1 MRIVIT
7 EFMSLDG
14 VVQAPGGPDED
25 TDGGFAHGGWSHPFF
40 DPEVVGGAF
49 DDALTKA
56 EALLFGRRTWQTM
69 AAAWPERAG
78 DPFADRMNAIPKYV
92 VSATL
97 GDDELTWDNTTRIP
111 GDEAVARI
119 RELHETDGGDLL
131 VMGSPTLV
139 RTLLR
144 EGLVDELRLMIEP
157 VILGGGKTIFPDDG
171 AQRTLELVS
180 TVTSGTGVRCA
191 PTGRSPRGK
200 SGRRARSLPNQAAPA
215 RGGSRRRGPRWAR
228 WPRSGRS
235 AVGSAAARR

>member
-1 MRIVIT
+1 MAVSAKREGGASPVRIVII

-14 VVQAPGGPDED
+14 VVQAPGGPEED

-49 DDALTKA
+49 DDALRGA
-56 EALLFGRRTWQTM
+56 EALLYGRRTWQTM

-97 GDDELTWDNTTRIP
+97 RDDELTWGNTTRIP
-111 GDEAVARI
+111 GDQAVARI
-119 RELHETDGGDLL
+119 RELRGTEGGDLL

-157 VILGGGKTIFPDDG
+157 VILGGGKSIFPDDG
-171 AQRTLELVS
+171 ALRALELVS
-180 TVTSGTGVRCA
+180 AVTSGAGVHVCTYRPVA
-191 PTGRSPRGK
+191 EG
-200 SGRRARSLPNQAAPA
+200 
-215 RGGSRRRGPRWAR
+215 
-228 WPRSGRS
+228 
-235 AVGSAAARR
+235 